1 MPMRAPRI
9 CSCGH
14 RVPADQRCA
23 CEVKRKAEADKRRPT
38 ASARG
43 YTSRWQRESKDFL
56 AKPENKFCVC
66 GCGRLAN
73 LVDHIIPHRG
83 DYQLFWD
90 KGNWQPMYSSCHNGR
105 KQRQE
110 RRGMY
115 EPVGVVKLFSENDR

>member
-14 RVPADQRCA
+14 RVPAGQRCA
-23 CEVKRKAEADKRRPT
+23 CQERARAEADKRRPS

-43 YTSRWQRESKDFL
+43 YTARWQRESKEWL
-56 AKPENKFCVC
+56 QQAQNKFCAC

-73 LVDHIIPHRG
+73 VVDHIIPHRG
-83 DYQLFWD
+83 DYALFWN
-90 KGNWQPMYSSCHNGR
+90 KKNWQPMHSRCHNSR

-110 RRGMY
+110 RQGVF
-115 EPVGVVKLFSENDR
+115 EPMGVVRLFSESSQ